1 MSFQGFIWFTIF
13 TLFLPHKTFT
23 SGLVAWE
30 RNNLKRES
38 FLESYLFYR
47 NLLEPWIKKICT
59 CCQFHE
65 LFISLFL
72 EIIHIA
78 LQCYHC
84 NLRPFRQSWPIRLQE
99 NNNTFQEGWMR
110 ANQQFTKNNVTQ
122 STEFNF
128 DSKMFHQTI
137 SSYLKLCI
145 QHRGD
150 IFLWQSCYFVIYPT
164 ISLLLLPRIAITCRT
179 TSQKYNYRLSFL
191 PPFTHCMYLGC
202 NWLILIHVV
211 YFIS

>member
-1 MSFQGFIWFTIF
+1 MIHYFYFISAPIKH
-13 TLFLPHKTFT
+13 LL
-23 SGLVAWE
+23 LVSWD
-30 RNNLKRES
+30 RHNLRRES
-38 FLESYLFYR
+38 FLESHLFYR
-47 NLLEPWIKKICT
+47 NLLEPCMNKEILCLLSIPQIIYFT
-59 CCQFHE
+59 
-65 LFISLFL
+65 FL

-78 LQCYHC
+78 LQCYYYRGH
-84 NLRPFRQSWPIRLQE
+84 FRQSWPIRLQE

-179 TSQKYNYRLSFL
+179 ASQKYNYRLSFL